1 MAIIICEA
9 PRCSVEKK
17 ETNHWFIVA
26 VDNRGGFRCKPYT
39 PEVYELWQPT
49 GSTLPGLI
57 HERIVVCGAACA
69 TKCFDFWMINKRLP
83 KKGERL

>member
-26 VDNRGGFRCKPYT
+26 VDYMGGFRCKPYT
-39 PEVYELWQPT
+39 PELWHPS
-49 GSTLPGLI
+49 STLTGL
-57 HERIVVCGAACA
+57 VVCGAACA
-69 TKCFDFWMINKRLP
+69 TKCFDFWMMKGRLP